1 MDLDKLNFLP
11 EWEGDNLNRGEEGD
25 EWKTPETRAAAKAL
39 YVKWREV
46 FGLVLAFAEN
56 LCEDAAENEHE
67 THEQITKRFIYENAM
82 IVAPKIMGAAGC
94 DLYVLEMENAAIIRT
109 NCRQMMEQIGF
120 AVLMGNA
127 DPMHKQVI
135 EESMNEFRGLFKN
148 WVAGFKKDEYEDEWG
163 LFI

>member
-11 EWEGDNLNRGEEGD
+11 EWEDDNLNLDEGD
-25 EWKTPETRAAAKAL
+25 EWKTKEKRNAAKAL
-39 YVKWREV
+39 YLKWREV
-46 FGLVLAFAEN
+46 FGLVLAFTEN
-56 LCEDAAENEHE
+56 LCEDAAVNESE
-67 THEQITKRFIYENAM
+67 THEQLTKRFIYENAM

-127 DPMHKQVI
+127 DAAHKQVI
-135 EESMNEFRGLFKN
+135 EDAMNEFRELFKN
-148 WVAGFKKDEYEDEWG
+148 WVASFRKDEYEDEWG

>member
-1 MDLDKLNFLP
+1 MDLNKLNFLP
-11 EWEGDNLNRGEEGD
+11 EWKDDGLNLGEEGD
-25 EWKTPETRAAAKAL
+25 EWKTAETRAAAKAL
-39 YVKWREV
+39 YLKWREV

-56 LCEDAAENEHE
+56 LCEDSAENERE
-67 THEQITKRFIYENAM
+67 THEQLTKRFIYENAM

-135 EESMNEFRGLFKN
+135 EEAMIEFRELFKN
-148 WVAGFKKDEYEDEWG
+148 WVASFKKDEYEDEWG